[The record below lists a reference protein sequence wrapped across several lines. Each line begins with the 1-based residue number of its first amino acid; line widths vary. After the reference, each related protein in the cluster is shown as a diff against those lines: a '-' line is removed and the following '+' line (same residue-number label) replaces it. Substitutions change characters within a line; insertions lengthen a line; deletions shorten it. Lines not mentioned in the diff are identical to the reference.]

1 MPARYAEASNK
12 VFPRTGAAAL
22 DIQVMKTTPNRQ
34 SLTQHKNPDFCEGRQ
49 VNRVDRGITE

>member
-1 MPARYAEASNK
+1 MKQPSK
-12 VFPRTGAAAL
+12 SFPGRALPL

-34 SLTQHKNPDFCEGRQ
+34 SLTQHKNPIFVKGRP